1 MLRAPTE
8 PLDILMLPPSMLP
21 LFDLTPAD
29 AARLARHAA
38 AADRAGFL
46 HPVQRAL
53 IHRRGWLRM
62 LAPAAAGGMEWPL
75 PRVVRLEEAVARVDG
90 SAGWV
95 VTLCAGAGWFAGFLP
110 PPVAAEV
117 MATRR
122 VCPAGSG
129 APTGYADQEG
139 DGYRLTGRWDYAS
152 GAPMAT
158 HLTLNAVL
166 RGGGQPLRDAHGAPR
181 IRSFLVPA
189 RHVTIEPTWNMTG
202 LRGTAS
208 HSYRIDGQWVPAG
221 YSFAIDPAAATAPGP
236 LYRFPFYSLAYV
248 TLAANV
254 AGMAAHFMA
263 LAEECLAHRRQAGT
277 QAAMAQAPGVQRMTA
292 ALRTAFEEAREAF
305 YVALDGAWARVEAGG
320 ELDEGGMASLKNVS
334 LALVRVARDVVDGLY
349 PYCGLY
355 AAREDSDINRVWRD
369 FHTASQHSL
378 LLPDLSWAGIP
389 KYIAR

>member
-1 MLRAPTE
+1 MPQPAVPDFPVL
-8 PLDILMLPPSMLP
+8 S
-21 LFDLTPAD
+21 PAD
-29 AARLARHAA
+29 DARLRRHAG
-38 AADRAGFL
+38 AADGAGFL
-46 HPVQRAL
+46 HPVQQAL

-62 LAPAAAGGMEWPL
+62 LAPLAAGGMEWPL
-75 PRVVRLEEAVARVDG
+75 PKVVRLEEAVARADG

-110 PPVAAEV
+110 PDIAREV

-129 APTGYADQEG
+129 APTGYADVEG

-158 HLTLNAVL
+158 HFTLNAVL
-166 RGGGQPLRDAHGAPR
+166 RDGGKPLLDEQGAPR
-181 IRSFLVPA
+181 IRAFLVPA
-189 RHVTIEPTWNMTG
+189 RHVRVEPTWNMTG

-208 HSYRIDGQWVPAG
+208 HSYRIDGQLVSAG
-221 YSFAIDPAAATAPGP
+221 YSFAIAPEAATAPGP

-263 LAEECLAHRRQAGT
+263 LAGDCLAHRRLPGT
-277 QAAMAQAPGVQRMTA
+277 QASLAETPAVQRLSATLHVAFDDAHAMFYA
-292 ALRTAFEEAREAF
+292 AL
-305 YVALDGAWARVEAGG
+305 DDAWARVVEDGALGV
-320 ELDEGGMASLKNVS
+320 DGMVTLKTVS
-334 LALVRVARDVVDGLY
+334 LALVRAARDAVDGLY
-349 PYCGLY
+349 PYCGLH

-369 FHTASQHSL
+369 FHTASQHTL
-378 LLPDLSWAGIP
+378 LLDLD
-389 KYIAR
+389 